1 MSIALITGSG
11 VRLGKALA
19 ISFAQKGW
27 DIVLHYNQSKQKA
40 EEAAEQVLSFGVNA
54 YLYQADLLNSKEIE
68 VLFQTLKSKEIIPD
82 LLINNAGIFPGK
94 TALENLDEMM
104 WDEVLG
110 VNLKAQYL
118 CSKEF
123 IKIQKGHGRIINI
136 ASVGAF
142 GAWNGR
148 LAYNV
153 SKAGVIRLTKAL
165 AKELAPNVLVNCICP
180 GSIDFPEERTE
191 ADKSIISTERIP
203 ARRLAK
209 PEDICEAA
217 YFFANCNDYITGQY
231 LIVDGGY
238 TLSIEN

>member
-1 MSIALITGSG
+1 MPIALITGSG

-19 ISFAQKGW
+19 ENFARKGW
-27 DIVLHYNQSKQKA
+27 DIVLHYNKSKQKA
-40 EEAAEQVLSFGVNA
+40 EETALKVRSFGVNA
-54 YLYQADLLNSKEIE
+54 YLQQADLLKSKEIE
-68 VLFQTLKSKEIIPD
+68 ELFFTLKTNKIIPD
-82 LLINNAGIFPGK
+82 LLINNAGVFPEK
-94 TALENLDEMM
+94 TSLEDLDEIL
-104 WDEVLG
+104 WDKVLG

-123 IKIQKGHGRIINI
+123 IKIVNGKARIINI

-142 GAWNGR
+142 GAWSGR

-153 SKAGVIRLTKAL
+153 SKAGVIRLTRSL
-165 AKELAPNVLVNCICP
+165 AKELAPNILVNCICP

-203 ARRLAK
+203 AKRLAI
-209 PEDICEAA
+209 PEDIFDAT
-217 YFFANCNDYITGQY
+217 YFFAICNDYITGQY

-238 TLSIEN
+238 TLSFEN